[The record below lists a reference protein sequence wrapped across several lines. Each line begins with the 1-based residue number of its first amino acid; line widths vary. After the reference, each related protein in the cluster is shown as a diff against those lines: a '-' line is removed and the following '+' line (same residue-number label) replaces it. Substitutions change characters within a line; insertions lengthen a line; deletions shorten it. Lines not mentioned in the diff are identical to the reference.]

1 MKNRADL
8 LTTRVMELIK
18 LAPMTA
24 VQIADR
30 LCVGDEAV
38 RQALRA
44 LEFKSRVRRAGFAP
58 KPKSGI
64 RPYLWVPA

>member
-1 MKNRADL
+1 MRKRADL
-8 LTTRVMELIK
+8 LTRRVVETLR

-24 VQIADR
+24 RQVADA

-44 LEFKSRVRRAGFAP
+44 LEFKNRVRRAGWAP
-58 KPKSGI
+58 KPPTGCT
-64 RPYLWVPA
+64 PYLWVAS